1 MTCLGGGDMKRR
13 FKPWTDEEIDF
24 LFDNHEDMTYEELA
38 KELKRTKGAVYT
50 KCHYL
55 GLTPKVVKEY
65 AMYRGD
71 KLIAIGTA
79 KEISVETGLSPK
91 TIYSH
96 ASFGTRG
103 NTTVIKLEDDGD
115 E

>member
-1 MTCLGGGDMKRR
+1 MKHRY
-13 FKPWTDEEIDF
+13 KPWTDEDIDF

-38 KELKRTKGAVYT
+38 KELKRTKRAIYHRCS
-50 KCHYL
+50 KL
-55 GLTPKVVKEY
+55 GITPKVLKEY

-71 KLIAIGTA
+71 ELIAIGTA
-79 KEISVETGLSPK
+79 KEISEVTGLSPI

-103 NTTVIKLEDDGD
+103 NTTVIKLD
-115 E
+115 EESPL